1 MSDAAWVVNEAA
13 RLTARA
19 KRDRIGEFDFEEA
32 MQRLQMTGRPLA

>member
-19 KRDRIGEFDFEEA
+19 KRDRIEHIDFCEA
-32 MQRLQMTGRPLA
+32 LSRLQMTERR

>member
-19 KRDRIGEFDFEEA
+19 KRDRITEA
-32 MQRLQMTGRPLA
+32 FLQEALSRLHPARPNLV